1 MKPSYL
7 LISAILILASGCTS
21 LQSMWLSEPAA
32 EPESAVPLVEPL
44 ISAGQAALQ
53 QFAWVKRGSA
63 EQLEGELPA
72 LEKAFAVQAQE
83 RNRLRLAVTQGFAEC
98 RSCDRQR
105 AMELFK
111 QAQQEG
117 TDEVIRTLAGLF
129 LELLE
134 VQAQLD
140 GRDKALAR
148 ERQETKALRQQLE
161 ALQKKL
167 DALTSIEESL
177 HRRE

>member
-7 LISAILILASGCTS
+7 LTSAILILASGCTS
-21 LQSMWLSEPAA
+21 LQSMRLSEPAA
-32 EPESAVPLVEPL
+32 KPESAVPLVEPL
-44 ISAGQAALQ
+44 SAGQAALQ

-83 RNRLRLAVTQGFAEC
+83 RNRLRLAVTQGFAGC

-105 AMELFK
+105 AMGLFK
-111 QAQQEG
+111 QAQREG
-117 TDEVIRTLAGLF
+117 ADEATRTLAGLF